1 MPFVY
6 GNDVMSHAAVKS
18 QLWVCEKCKIR
29 VMTGKKAIF

>member
-18 QLWVCEKCKIR
+18 QLWVVKSARYEL
-29 VMTGKKAIF
+29 GLAKKAIF